1 MLSTH
6 VLDTWTGQ
14 PAARITVML
23 FAVDGNVRTHV
34 STSVTNADGRTDN
47 PMAEILSAGMYEL
60 IFSVAPYF
68 AAKNV
73 SAFYDEITIRFHVD
87 NAARKYHVPLL
98 LAPWGYSTYRGS

>member
-6 VLDTWTGQ
+6 VLDTSSGQ

-34 STSVTNADGRTDN
+34 STAVTNADGRTDN

-60 IFSVAPYF
+60 IFNVAPYF
-68 AAKNV
+68 AAKHV
-73 SAFYDEITIRFHVD
+73 PAFYDEITIRFHVED
-87 NAARKYHVPLL
+87 ANRKYHVPLL
-98 LAPWGYSTYRGS
+98 LSPWGYSTYRGS